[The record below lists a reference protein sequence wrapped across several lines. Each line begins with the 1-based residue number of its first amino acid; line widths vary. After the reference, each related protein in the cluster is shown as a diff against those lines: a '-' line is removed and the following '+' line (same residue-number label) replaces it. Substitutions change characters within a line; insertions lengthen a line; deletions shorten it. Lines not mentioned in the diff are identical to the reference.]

1 MIEDQVNL
9 DCDTKREASG
19 NRVPTAFMRLAQ
31 GARKLLCLHRGDSK
45 LKPRKFLGSN
55 VKEKTSSDIEESHKI
70 VCQRIYREIQPS
82 LNVKC
87 DVCVLSSYK
96 NLFLF
101 LDVLLQTGIWS
112 CSSDESGRTDED
124 IAL

>member
-45 LKPRKFLGSN
+45 LKPRKFWGSN
-55 VKEKTSSDIEESHKI
+55 VKEKSSSDIEENHKI
-70 VCQRIYREIQPS
+70 LCQRIYREIQPS